1 MAEKRFST
9 KFFIHVF
16 FFTKSHLLLHTYGYV
31 QGGVKTTHSKI
42 ALETQIPPKKNW
54 KTKIRWN
61 HSFFSLPFWQR
72 LTVVLQN
79 RPLERSQGRLFS
91 SHSWSSCWGHTRQH
105 GQSGLGV
112 LIHSVWKSVWQGVP
126 VHSHPKFWAWARPSM
141 SSSSVQRHFIVSST
155 H

>member
-9 KFFIHVF
+9 KFFIHDF
-16 FFTKSHLLLHTYGYV
+16 FSKSHLLPHTYGYV

-42 ALETQIPPKKNW
+42 ALENSNPTQKNW
-54 KTKIRWN
+54 KKKYRWN
-61 HSFFSLPFWQR
+61 HPLFFLPFWQR

-112 LIHSVWKSVWQGVP
+112 LIHSVWKSVTQGAP
-126 VHSHPKFWAWARPSM
+126 VHLQPRFWASDKLKM
-141 SSSSVQRHFIVSST
+141 SKSVQRHFIAT